1 MDCQNVDHITC
12 MYFYTILLKMNLFR
26 KINSGLFFYKKK
38 FEQCLEEKKPDLDID
53 SGVSKI
59 RWPFLCKKHT
69 YLTLPPQR
77 WHLSPVQPGL
87 QIQFPLEVSQN
98 PLDVHGFE
106 HGKVGN
112 GVVVA
117 TLISEGV
124 CCILSISWSED
135 PITDRMRIKTKKV
148 HSNQDFLST
157 MVFKLFSKV
166 GGRQVF
172 TIFMNFHFFFTWLF

>member
-1 MDCQNVDHITC
+1 M
-12 MYFYTILLKMNLFR
+12 
-26 KINSGLFFYKKK
+26 
-38 FEQCLEEKKPDLDID
+38 
-53 SGVSKI
+53 
-59 RWPFLCKKHT
+59 
-69 YLTLPPQR
+69 TLPPQR

-106 HGKVGN
+106 HGNVGN

-135 PITDRMRIKTKKV
+135 PITERMRMKTKKV
-148 HSNQDFLST
+148 HSNQDLST
-157 MVFKLFSKV
+157 MVKCPRL
-166 GGRQVF
+166 GRQALPCWLF
-172 TIFMNFHFFFTWLF
+172 TIFMNFHFFSHGYSKTQGRLWLFRKLIFHRVEISIFW

>member
-1 MDCQNVDHITC
+1 MGFQKYVD
-12 MYFYTILLKMNLFR
+12 L
-26 KINSGLFFYKKK
+26 
-38 FEQCLEEKKPDLDID
+38 
-53 SGVSKI
+53 
-59 RWPFLCKKHT
+59 FLCKKHT

-106 HGKVGN
+106 HGNVGN

-157 MVFKLFSKV
+157 MVFKLLSKV
-166 GGRQVF
+166 GGTTSLYNIYEFSLFFHMIILKLKDVCGYFENWSFKELKFQYFDNFCGRF
-172 TIFMNFHFFFTWLF
+172 EMNNIRCNFL

>member
-1 MDCQNVDHITC
+1 M
-12 MYFYTILLKMNLFR
+12 FR
-26 KINSGLFFYKKK
+26 RKKTGSWHW
-38 FEQCLEEKKPDLDID
+38 QW
-53 SGVSKI
+53 VSKI

-77 WHLSPVQPGL
+77 WHRSPVQPGL

-106 HGKVGN
+106 HGNVGN

-157 MVFKLFSKV
+157 MVLSCCPRLGDDKSS
-166 GGRQVF
+166 
-172 TIFMNFHFFFTWLF
+172 TIFMDFHFFFTWLF

>member
-1 MDCQNVDHITC
+1 MTLTVGFQKYVD
-12 MYFYTILLKMNLFR
+12 L
-26 KINSGLFFYKKK
+26 
-38 FEQCLEEKKPDLDID
+38 
-53 SGVSKI
+53 
-59 RWPFLCKKHT
+59 FLCKKHT

-77 WHLSPVQPGL
+77 WHRSPVQPGL

-124 CCILSISWSED
+124 CCILSIS
-135 PITDRMRIKTKKV
+135 
-148 HSNQDFLST
+148 
-157 MVFKLFSKV
+157 
-166 GGRQVF
+166 
-172 TIFMNFHFFFTWLF
+172 